1 MVFFSGHDAFHGLD
15 AGTDSSVFSDHAFP
29 SISNA
34 DLASAYHTHH
44 SVGGHGGHA
53 HHPSGASNSGSS
65 SSSIATHEGLKL
77 EPSFKTHHT
86 SGMVTD
92 SILFGL
98 HLCKTFNFEIE
109 DKLMS
114 VEDKKVLPNKIAKL
128 AVSQDIN
135 YVL

>member
-1 MVFFSGHDAFHGLD
+1 MLSVRFNKVGIFSGHDAFHGLD

-92 SILFGL
+92 SICFAY
-98 HLCKTFNFEIE
+98 I
-109 DKLMS
+109 
-114 VEDKKVLPNKIAKL
+114 
-128 AVSQDIN
+128 
-135 YVL
+135 